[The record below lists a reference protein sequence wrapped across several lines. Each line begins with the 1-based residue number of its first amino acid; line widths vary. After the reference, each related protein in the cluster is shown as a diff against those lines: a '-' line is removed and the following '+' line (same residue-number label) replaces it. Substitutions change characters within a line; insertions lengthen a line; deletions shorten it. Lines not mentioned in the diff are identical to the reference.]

1 MNGVVWCA
9 SFLLYPGKTTAATN
23 NPLKNA
29 HNPGYLFMMCVLV
42 INFKDALVANPI
54 I

>member
-9 SFLLYPGKTTAATN
+9 SFLLYPGKTTAAAN

-29 HNPGYLFMMCVLV
+29 YDPGYLSMKCVVVVSSMQLT
-42 INFKDALVANPI
+42 IA
-54 I
+54 